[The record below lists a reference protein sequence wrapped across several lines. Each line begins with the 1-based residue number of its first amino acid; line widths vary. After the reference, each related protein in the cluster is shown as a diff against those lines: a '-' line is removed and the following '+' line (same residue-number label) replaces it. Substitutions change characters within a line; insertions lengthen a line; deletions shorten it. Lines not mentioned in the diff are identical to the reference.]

1 MTGAARDVP
10 PELVRA
16 REAYG
21 RRAWDDA
28 YRLFSAV
35 DGGAPLGREDLA
47 RYSWAA
53 GLSGRD
59 GELLSILERIYQ
71 LVLDDDPQLAARV
84 GFWIG
89 YRLTGLGEL
98 GQASGWF
105 SRVERL
111 LAREGKPCVIAGYL
125 RIPQTM
131 RHLAQNDCGAA
142 FDSAAEAAR
151 IGEQFGEP
159 DLVALAR
166 SLQGRARLREGSIRE
181 GLALLDEAMVT
192 VKVDGEAPI
201 VPAIVYCILIEGCR
215 QVYAL
220 DRCREWTA
228 VLSSWCESQPQM
240 VAFNGVCMV
249 HRVEVMEM
257 NGEWDAALEEARR
270 ACERVAKTPDPF
282 AAPGAHY
289 QKAEMHRLRGE
300 LDEAEA
306 AYLEAHRLGREPQPG
321 MSLLRL
327 AQGRGDVALA
337 SIRRALAASGDALQR
352 ARLLPAMVEVA
363 LAARDLDGA
372 AEASVELERLS
383 DRFESEVL
391 AAIAAHARGTVL
403 LARGEPQRALD
414 SLRPALEVWQ
424 RVGAPYLAARVRV
437 SIGLACRALGDEDGA
452 ALELAAARKV
462 FEELGA
468 RPDLARL
475 PSLVIEE
482 RDHRPDGLTAR
493 EVEVLVLVAAG
504 KTNKV
509 IAREL
514 FLSEKTVDRHISNIF
529 LKLGVSSRAAATA
542 YAFTHKLVQG

>member
-1 MTGAARDVP
+1 MSGVAPETTS
-10 PELVRA
+10 ELVRA
-16 REAYG
+16 REAYA

-28 YRLFSAV
+28 YQLFASV
-35 DGGAPLGREDLA
+35 DRVSPLCRDDLEM
-47 RYSWAA
+47 YSWAA

-59 GELLSILERIYQ
+59 RELLAILERAYQ
-71 LVLDDDPQLAARV
+71 LLLEADPLDAARV
-84 GFWIG
+84 GFWLG
-89 YRLTGLGEL
+89 YRLSGLGEL

-105 SRVERL
+105 ARVERL
-111 LAREGKPCVIAGYL
+111 LEREAKPCAVTGYL

-131 RHLAQNDCGAA
+131 RHLAQNEFDAA
-142 FDSAAEAAR
+142 FDCAAEAAR
-151 IGEQFGEP
+151 IGEQFAEP
-159 DLVALAR
+159 DLVSLAR
-166 SLQGRARLREGSIRE
+166 SLQGRARLRQGSIRE

-192 VKVDGEAPI
+192 VKAAGEAPI

-228 VLSSWCESQPQM
+228 ALSSWCESQPQL

-249 HRVEVMEM
+249 HRCEVMEM
-257 NGEWDAALEEARR
+257 NGQWDAALQEAQR
-270 ACERVAKTPDPF
+270 ACQRLEKTPDPI

-300 LDEAEA
+300 IEEAEA
-306 AYLEAHRLGREPQPG
+306 SYLEAHRLGREPQPG

-327 AQGRGDVALA
+327 AQGRGDAALG
-337 SIRRALAASGDALQR
+337 SIRRALTASVEPLQR
-352 ARLLPAMVEVA
+352 ARLLPAMVEIA
-363 LAARDLDGA
+363 LAAGDLEGA
-372 AEASVELERLS
+372 SQASAELEQLS

-403 LARGEPQRALD
+403 LARGEAQQSLEALR
-414 SLRPALEVWQ
+414 SALAVWQ

-437 SIGLACRALGDEDGA
+437 SAGLACRALGDEDGA
-452 ALELAAARKV
+452 VLELDAARKV

-468 RPDLARL
+468 KPDLARL
-475 PSLVIEE
+475 PPLALED
-482 RDHRPDGLTAR
+482 RTHRRDGLTAR
-493 EVEVLVLVAAG
+493 ELEVLGLVAAG

-514 FLSEKTVDRHISNIF
+514 FLSEKTVDRHVSNIF
-529 LKLGVSSRAAATA
+529 LKLGVSSRAGATA
-542 YAFTHKLVQG
+542 YAFTHKLV

>member
-1 MTGAARDVP
+1 MTGAARDAS

-16 REAYG
+16 REAYA

-28 YRLFSAV
+28 YQLFEAV
-35 DGGAPLGREDLA
+35 DRVAPLGCDDLSM
-47 RYSWAA
+47 YSWSA

-59 GELLSILERIYQ
+59 RELLLILERTYQ
-71 LVLDDDPQLAARV
+71 VLLEDDPLMAARA
-84 GFWIG
+84 GFWLG
-89 YRLTGLGEL
+89 YRLSALGEF

-105 SRVERL
+105 ARVERL
-111 LAREGKPCVIAGYL
+111 LEREGKPCAVSGYL
-125 RIPQTM
+125 RIPETM
-131 RHLAQNDCGAA
+131 RHLLQNELDAA
-142 FDSAAEAAR
+142 FASAAEAAR
-151 IGEQFGEP
+151 IGEQFAEP

-166 SLQGRARLREGSIRE
+166 SLQGRVRLRQGSIRE

-192 VKVDGEAPI
+192 VRTGGDAPI

-228 VLSSWCESQPQM
+228 VLSSWCESQPQL

-257 NGEWDAALEEARR
+257 NGQWDAALEEVRR
-270 ACERVAKTPDPF
+270 ACRRLAQTPDPF
-282 AAPGAHY
+282 ATPAAHY

-300 LDEAEA
+300 VDPAEA
-306 AYLEAHRLGREPQPG
+306 SYLEAHRLGREPQPG

-327 AQGRGDVALA
+327 AQGRGDAALV
-337 SIRRALAASGDALQR
+337 SLRRALAASAEPLQR
-352 ARLLPAMVEVA
+352 ARLLPAMVEIA
-363 LAARDLDGA
+363 LAAGEVEEA
-372 AEASVELERLS
+372 ARASSELEALS

-414 SLRPALEVWQ
+414 ALRPALVVWQ
-424 RVGAPYLAARVRV
+424 RLGAPYLAARVRV
-437 SIGLACRALGDEDGA
+437 SAGLACRALGDEDGA
-452 ALELAAARKV
+452 ALELAAARRV

-475 PSLVIEE
+475 PPLTAEASGP
-482 RDHRPDGLTAR
+482 RPDGLTAR
-493 EVEVLVLVAAG
+493 ELEVLGLVAAG

-514 FLSEKTVDRHISNIF
+514 FLSDKTVDRHVSNIF
-529 LKLGVSSRAAATA
+529 LKLGVSSRSAATA
-542 YAFTHKLVQG
+542 YAFTHKLV

>member
-98 GQASGWF
+98 GQASGWS

-403 LARGEPQRALD
+403 LARGEPQRSLD

>member
-1 MTGAARDVP
+1 MTGAATETS

-28 YRLFSAV
+28 YQLFAALDRVS
-35 DGGAPLGREDLA
+35 PLGRDDLA
-47 RYSWAA
+47 MYSWAA

-59 GELLSILERIYQ
+59 RELLAILERCYQ
-71 LVLDDDPQLAARV
+71 LVIDSDPLMAARV
-84 GFWIG
+84 GFWLG
-89 YRLTGLGEL
+89 YRLNSFGEL

-105 SRVERL
+105 ARVERL
-111 LAREGKPCVIAGYL
+111 IEREGKPCAISGYL

-131 RHLAQNDCGAA
+131 RHLAQNEFALA
-142 FDSAAEAAR
+142 SACAEEAAR
-151 IGEQFGEP
+151 IGEQFGEA

-166 SLQGRARLREGSIRE
+166 SLQGRARLRQGKIRE

-192 VKVDGEAPI
+192 VRSDGDAPI
-201 VPAIVYCILIEGCR
+201 VPALVYCILIEGCR

-228 VLSSWCESQPQM
+228 ALTSWCESQPQL
-240 VAFNGVCMV
+240 VPFNGVCMV
-249 HRVEVMEM
+249 HRCEVMEM
-257 NGEWDAALEEARR
+257 NGQWDAALEEARR
-270 ACERVAKTPDPF
+270 ACERLTRTADPF

-306 AYLEAHRLGREPQPG
+306 SYLEAHRMGREPQPG
-321 MSLLRL
+321 LSLLRL
-327 AQGRGDVALA
+327 AQGRGDAALA
-337 SIRRALAASGDALQR
+337 SIRRAHAATAEPLQR
-352 ARLLPAMVEVA
+352 ARLLPAMVEIA
-363 LAARDLDGA
+363 LTAGDLEGA
-372 AEASVELERLS
+372 AQASAELDALS
-383 DRFESEVL
+383 EQFESQVL
-391 AAIAAHARGTVL
+391 AAIAAHARGSVL
-403 LARGEPQRALD
+403 LARGESGQALD
-414 SLRPALEVWQ
+414 ALRPALAEWQ
-424 RVGAPYLAARVRV
+424 RECAPYLAARVRV
-437 SIGLACRALGDEDGA
+437 SVGLACRALGDEDGA

-468 RPDLARL
+468 KPDLARL
-475 PSLVIEE
+475 PATSVSE
-482 RDHRPDGLTAR
+482 RGERPDGLTAR
-493 EVEVLVLVAAG
+493 ELEVLGLVAAG

-514 FLSEKTVDRHISNIF
+514 FLSEKTVDRHVSNIF

-542 YAFTHKLVQG
+542 YAFTHKLV

>member
-1 MTGAARDVP
+1 MTRVARETS

-16 REAYG
+16 REAYAG
-21 RRAWDDA
+21 RAWEDA
-28 YRLFSAV
+28 YQLFAAV
-35 DGGAPLGREDLA
+35 DRASPLGGEDLA
-47 RYSWAA
+47 MYSWAA

-59 GELLSILERIYQ
+59 RELLATLERLYQ
-71 LVLDDDPQLAARV
+71 LLLDDDPQMAARV
-84 GFWIG
+84 GFWLG
-89 YRLTGLGEL
+89 FRLSGMGEF

-105 SRVERL
+105 ARVERL
-111 LAREGKPCVIAGYL
+111 LEREGKPCAVRGYL
-125 RIPQTM
+125 RIPETM
-131 RHLAQNDCGAA
+131 QHLAQNECDEA
-142 FDSAAEAAR
+142 FASAAEAAR
-151 IGEQFGEP
+151 IGEEFAEP

-166 SLQGRARLREGSIRE
+166 SLQGRARLRQGSIRE

-192 VKVDGEAPI
+192 VRTDGGAPI

-228 VLSSWCESQPQM
+228 VLSSWCESQPQL

-257 NGEWDAALEEARR
+257 NGQWEAALEEARR
-270 ACERVAKTPDPF
+270 ACQRLAQTPDPF
-282 AAPGAHY
+282 ATPAAHY

-300 LDEAEA
+300 LEEAEA

-327 AQGRGDVALA
+327 AQGRGEAALA
-337 SIRRALAASGDALQR
+337 SIRRALAAPGEPLQR
-352 ARLLPAMVEVA
+352 ARLLPAMVEIA
-363 LAARDLDGA
+363 LAAGDVEGA
-372 AEASVELERLS
+372 SAASAELEQLS
-383 DRFESEVL
+383 ERFESEVL
-391 AAIAAHARGTVL
+391 SAIAAHARGTVL

-414 SLRPALEVWQ
+414 ALRPALDVWQ
-424 RVGAPYLAARVRV
+424 RLAAPYLAARVRV
-437 SIGLACRALGDEDGA
+437 SVGLACRALGDEEWA
-452 ALELAAARKV
+452 ALELTAARKV

-468 RPDLARL
+468 KPDLARL
-475 PSLVIEE
+475 PPPAV
-482 RDHRPDGLTAR
+482 DHRSQRPDGLTTR
-493 EVEVLVLVAAG
+493 ELEVLGLVAAG

-514 FLSEKTVDRHISNIF
+514 FLSEKTVDRHLSNIF

-542 YAFTHKLVQG
+542 YAFTHKLV

>member
-1 MTGAARDVP
+1 MSRVAREAS

-16 REAYG
+16 RDAYG
-21 RRAWDDA
+21 RRAWEDA
-28 YRLFSAV
+28 YQLFAALDRVS
-35 DGGAPLGREDLA
+35 PLPREDLA
-47 RYSWAA
+47 MFSWAA

-59 GELLSILERIYQ
+59 RELLAILERLYH
-71 LVLDDDPQLAARV
+71 LLLEDDAPMAARV
-84 GFWIG
+84 GFWLG
-89 YRLTGLGEL
+89 YRLTGLGEF
-98 GQASGWF
+98 GQANGWF
-105 SRVERL
+105 ARVERL
-111 LAREGKPCVIAGYL
+111 LERLGKPCAVSGYL
-125 RIPQTM
+125 RLPQTM
-131 RHLAQNDCGAA
+131 HRLAQNEWDAA
-142 FDSAAEAAR
+142 FACAAEAAR
-151 IGEQFGEP
+151 IGEEFDEP

-166 SLQGRARLREGSIRE
+166 SLQGRARLRQGSIRE

-192 VKVDGEAPI
+192 VRTDGAAPI

-249 HRVEVMEM
+249 HRVEVMEL
-257 NGEWDAALEEARR
+257 NGQWDAAQQEAQR
-270 ACERVAKTPDPF
+270 ACQRVAQTPDPF
-282 AAPGAHY
+282 AGPAAHY

-306 AYLEAHRLGREPQPG
+306 EYLEAHRLGREPQPG

-327 AQGRGDVALA
+327 AQGRGEVALA
-337 SIRRALAASGDALQR
+337 SIRRALAAPGEPLQR
-352 ARLLPAMVEVA
+352 ARLLPAMVEIA
-363 LAARDLDGA
+363 LAAADLEGA
-372 AEASVELERLS
+372 AAASAELEQLS
-383 DRFESEVL
+383 EQFESEVL
-391 AAIAAHARGTVL
+391 SAIAAHARGTLL

-414 SLRPALEVWQ
+414 AFRAALAVWQ
-424 RVGAPYLAARVRV
+424 RVCAPYLGARVRV
-437 SIGLACRALGDEDGA
+437 SVGLACRALGDEDGA
-452 ALELAAARKV
+452 ALELTAARKV

-475 PSLVIEE
+475 PPPAVEHRSQ
-482 RDHRPDGLTAR
+482 RPDGLTAR
-493 EVEVLVLVAAG
+493 ELEVLGLVAAG

-514 FLSEKTVDRHISNIF
+514 FLSEKTVDRHVSNIF

-542 YAFTHKLVQG
+542 YAFTHKLV

>member
-1 MTGAARDVP
+1 MTGVAKETS

-16 REAYG
+16 REAYA

-35 DGGAPLGREDLA
+35 DRTAPLCREDLE

-59 GELLSILERIYQ
+59 GELLRLLERAYQ
-71 LVLDDDPQLAARV
+71 LLLEDDPPMAARV
-84 GFWIG
+84 GFWLG

-105 SRVERL
+105 ARVERL
-111 LAREGKPCVIAGYL
+111 LEREGKPCAVAGYL
-125 RIPQTM
+125 RIPQAL
-131 RHLAQNDCGAA
+131 RQLAQNDCDAA
-142 FDSAAEAAR
+142 FASAGEAAR
-151 IGEQFGEP
+151 IGEEFAEA

-166 SLQGRARLREGSIRE
+166 SLQGRARLRQGSIRQ

-192 VKVDGEAPI
+192 VRTDGDAPI

-257 NGEWDAALEEARR
+257 NGQWDAALEEARR
-270 ACERVAKTPDPF
+270 ACDRLAKTPDPF

-306 AYLEAHRLGREPQPG
+306 SYLEAHRLGREPQPG
-321 MSLLRL
+321 LSLLRL
-327 AQGRGDVALA
+327 A
-337 SIRRALAASGDALQR
+337 
-352 ARLLPAMVEVA
+352 
-363 LAARDLDGA
+363 
-372 AEASVELERLS
+372 
-383 DRFESEVL
+383 
-391 AAIAAHARGTVL
+391 
-403 LARGEPQRALD
+403 
-414 SLRPALEVWQ
+414 
-424 RVGAPYLAARVRV
+424 
-437 SIGLACRALGDEDGA
+437 
-452 ALELAAARKV
+452 
-462 FEELGA
+462 
-468 RPDLARL
+468 
-475 PSLVIEE
+475 
-482 RDHRPDGLTAR
+482 
-493 EVEVLVLVAAG
+493 
-504 KTNKV
+504 
-509 IAREL
+509 
-514 FLSEKTVDRHISNIF
+514 
-529 LKLGVSSRAAATA
+529 
-542 YAFTHKLVQG
+542 